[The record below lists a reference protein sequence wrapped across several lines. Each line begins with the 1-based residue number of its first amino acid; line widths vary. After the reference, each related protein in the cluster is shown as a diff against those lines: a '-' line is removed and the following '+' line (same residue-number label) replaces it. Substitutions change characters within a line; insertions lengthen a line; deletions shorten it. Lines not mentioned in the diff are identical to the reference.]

1 MQQNVQLKEIAN
13 LQSHLV
19 RRPVANVIG
28 LINLLDQEQLDNPK
42 NAEVI
47 KHLIASSHEL
57 DQTIQHIVKKTND
70 INVSAN

>member
-1 MQQNVQLKEIAN
+1 
-13 LQSHLV
+13 
-19 RRPVANVIG
+19 VANVIG
-28 LINLLDQEQLDNPK
+28 LISLLDHEQLDNPK